1 MEDSELQ
8 AIRQARL
15 QELEKQEGGSGGG
28 GQQSGGSSGGGQGD
42 GAGQDKK

>member
-15 QELEKQEGGSGGG
+15 RELQAQHAEVSFQILIIWL
-28 GQQSGGSSGGGQGD
+28 D
-42 GAGQDKK
+42 FY